1 METKAMSL
9 LELNALV
16 GQVIDQ
22 AFTRSYW
29 VEAELSEI
37 RERGGHCYMSL
48 VEKDEG
54 RNTPVAQAQ
63 ARCWRNRWLMM
74 RPYFERITGQQLH
87 AGMKV
92 MLQVHPQFHTLYGFS
107 WIVDDINPEFSL
119 GDMMRHRQEI
129 LRQLKAEGVIDLN
142 KQIPLPRFAQRIAVV
157 SSATAAGFGDF
168 QNQLE
173 QNEWGFKFAIQLFP
187 ATMQGEQVEPSVIAA
202 LNEIYHQ
209 MDQFDVVVIIRGGGA
224 VADLS
229 GFDSLLLAEN
239 VANFPLPILT
249 GIGHERDES
258 VIDFVSHTSVKTPTA
273 AAAFLIDHLASVYD
287 EIGTAQERIVRY
299 ITQRLHNE
307 AQRLSSLSTAI
318 TSLFSLTK
326 VRQEARITALGDR
339 MSHALTQRLRE
350 EQHKLDLLATQLQ
363 SPLAQRLLREHHQL
377 DILAE
382 KVRSLDPHLLLQ
394 RGYSMTLHEG
404 KIVKDAALLHPG
416 NHIETLLAK
425 GKVSSTVEA

>member
-1 METKAMSL
+1 MKAMSL

-16 GQVIDQ
+16 GEVIDQ

-48 VEKDEG
+48 VEKDKG

-92 MLQVHPQFHTLYGFS
+92 MLQVHPQFHVLYGFS

-142 KQIPLPRFAQRIAVV
+142 KQVLLPRFAQRIAVV

-173 QNEWGFKFAIQLFP
+173 HNEWGLKFTIRLFP
-187 ATMQGEQVEPSVIAA
+187 ATMQGEQVEQSVIEA
-202 LNEIYHQ
+202 LNEIYRQ
-209 MDQFDVVVIIRGGGA
+209 MDQFDAVVITRGGGA

-239 VANFPLPILT
+239 VANFPLPIIT

-258 VIDFVSHTSVKTPTA
+258 VIDFVSHTRVKTPTA
-273 AAAFLIDHLASVYD
+273 AAAFLIDHLATVYD
-287 EIGTAQERIVRY
+287 EICTTQERIARY
-299 ITQRLHNE
+299 IDQRMRTE
-307 AQRLSSLSTAI
+307 AQRLSTLSTAI

-339 MSHALTQRLRE
+339 LSHAVTQRLCE
-350 EQHKLDLLATQLQ
+350 EQHKMDLLATRLQ
-363 SPLAQRLLREHHQL
+363 SPITQRLLREHHQL

-416 NHIETLLAK
+416 DHIETLLAK
-425 GKVSSTVEA
+425 GKVCSMVE

>member
-1 METKAMSL
+1 MSL

-16 GQVIDQ
+16 GEVIDQ

-92 MLQVHPQFHTLYGFS
+92 MLQVHPQFHALYGFS

-142 KQIPLPRFAQRIAVV
+142 KQVPLPRFAQRIAVV

-173 QNEWGFKFAIQLFP
+173 HNDWGLSFTIHLFP
-187 ATMQGEQVEPSVIAA
+187 ATMQGEQVEQSVIAA
-202 LNEIYHQ
+202 LNEIYRQ

-239 VANFPLPILT
+239 VANFPLPVIT

-258 VIDFVSHTSVKTPTA
+258 VIDFVSHTRVKTPTA

-287 EIGTAQERIVRY
+287 EICTAQERIARY
-299 ITQRLHNE
+299 IDQRMRTE
-307 AQRLSSLSTAI
+307 AQRLSTLSTAI

-326 VRQEARITALGDR
+326 VRQEARITALSDR
-339 MSHALTQRLRE
+339 LSHAVTQRLHD
-350 EQHKLDLLATQLQ
+350 EQHKIDLLATRLP
-363 SPLAQRLLREHHQL
+363 SPIAQRLLREHHQL
-377 DILAE
+377 DMLAE

-416 NHIETLLAK
+416 DHIETLLAQ
-425 GKVSSTVEA
+425 GKVRSTVE

>member
-1 METKAMSL
+1 MKAMSL

-16 GQVIDQ
+16 GEVIDQ

-92 MLQVHPQFHTLYGFS
+92 MLQVHPQFHALYGFS

-129 LRQLKAEGVIDLN
+129 LHQLKAEGVIDLN
-142 KQIPLPRFAQRIAVV
+142 KQVPLPRFAQRIAVV

-173 QNEWGFKFAIQLFP
+173 HNDWGLKFSIHLFP
-187 ATMQGEQVEPSVIAA
+187 ATMQGEQVEQSVIEA
-202 LNEIYHQ
+202 LNDIYRQ

-239 VANFPLPILT
+239 VANFPLPIIT

-258 VIDFVSHTSVKTPTA
+258 VIDFVSHTRVKTPTA

-287 EIGTAQERIVRY
+287 EICTTQERIARY
-299 ITQRLHNE
+299 IDQRMRTE
-307 AQRLSSLSTAI
+307 AQRLSTLSTAI

-339 MSHALTQRLRE
+339 LSHAVTQRLHD
-350 EQHKLDLLATQLQ
+350 EQHKMDLLATRLP
-363 SPLAQRLLREHHQL
+363 SPIAQRLLREHHQL
-377 DILAE
+377 DMLAE
-382 KVRSLDPHLLLQ
+382 KVRSLDPQLLLQ

-404 KIVKDAALLHPG
+404 KIVKDASLLRPG
-416 NHIETLLAK
+416 DHIETLLAQ
-425 GKVSSTVEA
+425 GKVRSTVE

>member
-1 METKAMSL
+1 MSL

-16 GQVIDQ
+16 GEVIDQ
-22 AFTRSYW
+22 TFTRSYW

-92 MLQVHPQFHTLYGFS
+92 MLQVHPQFHALYGFS

-129 LRQLKAEGVIDLN
+129 LRQLKEEGVIDLN

-173 QNEWGFKFAIQLFP
+173 QNEWGLNFTLQLFP

-202 LNEIYHQ
+202 LNEIYHK
-209 MDQFDVVVIIRGGGA
+209 MDQFDAVVIIRGGGA
-224 VADLS
+224 AADLS

-239 VANFPLPILT
+239 VANFPLPIIT

-258 VIDFVSHTSVKTPTA
+258 VIDFVSHTRVKTPTA
-273 AAAFLIDHLASVYD
+273 AAAFLIDHLAAVYD
-287 EIGTAQERIVRY
+287 EICTAQERIARY
-299 ITQRLHNE
+299 IDQRMRAE
-307 AQRLSSLSTAI
+307 AQRLSTLSTAI
-318 TSLFSLTK
+318 TSLFSLAK
-326 VRQEARITALGDR
+326 VRQEGRIAALGDR
-339 MSHALTQRLRE
+339 LGHAVTQRLRD
-350 EQHKLDLLATQLQ
+350 EQHKMDLLTTRLQ
-363 SPLAQRLLREHHQL
+363 SPIAQRLLREHHQL
-377 DILAE
+377 DLLAE
-382 KVRSLDPHLLLQ
+382 KVRSLDPHRLLQ

-416 NHIETLLAK
+416 DCIETHFAK
-425 GKVSSTVEA
+425 GKVRSTVES

>member
-1 METKAMSL
+1 MSL

-16 GQVIDQ
+16 GEVIDQ
-22 AFTRSYW
+22 TFTRSYW

-92 MLQVHPQFHTLYGFS
+92 MLQVHPQFHALYGFS

-129 LRQLKAEGVIDLN
+129 LRQLKEEGVIDLN

-173 QNEWGFKFAIQLFP
+173 QNGWGLNFTLQLFP

-202 LNEIYHQ
+202 LNEIYHK
-209 MDQFDVVVIIRGGGA
+209 MDQFDAVVIIRGGGA
-224 VADLS
+224 AADLS

-239 VANFPLPILT
+239 VANFPLPIIT

-258 VIDFVSHTSVKTPTA
+258 VIDFVSHTRVKTPTA
-273 AAAFLIDHLASVYD
+273 AAAFLIDHLAAVYD
-287 EIGTAQERIVRY
+287 EICTAQERIARY
-299 ITQRLHNE
+299 IDQRMRAE
-307 AQRLSSLSTAI
+307 AQRLSTLSTAI
-318 TSLFSLTK
+318 TSLFSLAK
-326 VRQEARITALGDR
+326 VRQEGRIAALGDR
-339 MSHALTQRLRE
+339 LGHAVTQRLRD
-350 EQHKLDLLATQLQ
+350 EQHKMDLLTTRLQ
-363 SPLAQRLLREHHQL
+363 SPIAQRLLREHHQL
-377 DILAE
+377 DLLAE
-382 KVRSLDPHLLLQ
+382 KVRSLDPHRLLQ

-416 NHIETLLAK
+416 DCIETHFAK
-425 GKVSSTVEA
+425 GKVRSTVES

>member
-1 METKAMSL
+1 MKAMSL

-16 GQVIDQ
+16 GEVIDQ
-22 AFTRSYW
+22 TFTRSYW

-92 MLQVHPQFHTLYGFS
+92 MLQVHPQFHALYGFS

-129 LRQLKAEGVIDLN
+129 LRQLKEEGVIDLN

-173 QNEWGFKFAIQLFP
+173 QNEWGLNFTLQLFP

-202 LNEIYHQ
+202 LNEIYHK
-209 MDQFDVVVIIRGGGA
+209 MDQFDAVVIIRGGGA
-224 VADLS
+224 AADLS

-239 VANFPLPILT
+239 VANFPLPIIT

-258 VIDFVSHTSVKTPTA
+258 VIDFVSHTRVKTPTA
-273 AAAFLIDHLASVYD
+273 AAAFLIDHLAAVYD
-287 EIGTAQERIVRY
+287 EICTAQERIARY
-299 ITQRLHNE
+299 IDQRMRAE
-307 AQRLSSLSTAI
+307 AQRLSTLSTAI
-318 TSLFSLTK
+318 TSLFSLAK
-326 VRQEARITALGDR
+326 VRQEGRIAALGDR
-339 MSHALTQRLRE
+339 LGHAVTQRLRD
-350 EQHKLDLLATQLQ
+350 EQHKMDLLTTRLQ
-363 SPLAQRLLREHHQL
+363 SPIAQRLLREHHQL
-377 DILAE
+377 DLLAE
-382 KVRSLDPHLLLQ
+382 KVRSLDPHRLLQ

-416 NHIETLLAK
+416 DCIETHFAK
-425 GKVSSTVEA
+425 GKVRSTVES

>member
-1 METKAMSL
+1 MKAMSL

-16 GQVIDQ
+16 GEVIDQ

-92 MLQVHPQFHTLYGFS
+92 MLQVHPQFHALYGFS

-129 LRQLKAEGVIDLN
+129 LHQLKAEGVIDLN
-142 KQIPLPRFAQRIAVV
+142 KQVPLPRFAQRIAVV

-173 QNEWGFKFAIQLFP
+173 HNDWGLKFSIHLFP
-187 ATMQGEQVEPSVIAA
+187 ATMQGEQVEQSVIEA
-202 LNEIYHQ
+202 LNDIYRQ

-239 VANFPLPILT
+239 VANFPLPIIT

-258 VIDFVSHTSVKTPTA
+258 VIDFVSHTRVKTPTA

-287 EIGTAQERIVRY
+287 EICTTQERIARY
-299 ITQRLHNE
+299 IDQRMRTE
-307 AQRLSSLSTAI
+307 AQRLSTLSTAI

-339 MSHALTQRLRE
+339 LSHAVTQRLHD
-350 EQHKLDLLATQLQ
+350 EQHKIDLLATRLP
-363 SPLAQRLLREHHQL
+363 SPIAQRLLREHHQL
-377 DILAE
+377 DMLAE
-382 KVRSLDPHLLLQ
+382 KVRSLDPQLLLQ

-404 KIVKDAALLHPG
+404 KIVKDASLLRPG
-416 NHIETLLAK
+416 DHIETLLAQ
-425 GKVSSTVEA
+425 GKVRSTVE